1 MRRAREYRIV
11 ETDGHGM
18 ALVVVDAEIASV
30 KEGRAWVRDQGA
42 TDVSYRVIAVLTPE
56 LRVRV
61 KERRVIEERAE

>member
-11 ETDGHGM
+11 ECDIHGM

-30 KEGRAWVRDQGA
+30 KEGRTWVRDQGA
-42 TDVSYRVIAVLTPE
+42 TDIDYRVIAFLTPE

-61 KERRVIEERAE
+61 KERRVIEERTE